1 MKDRETRK
9 KQRSQLLLADVPDVL
24 AASLSAC
31 FAKEDWQ
38 VCTLGKGAAHAGAR
52 RYASDLMTEEAEDVF
67 ALEDADVLAAPLDSG
82 DPAAVARLERLLALA
97 KGQQHLQHIFLFGSA
112 DVFSGK
118 APANEQAKPVPETD
132 MGRRHARLETLALS
146 WKREEHL
153 PVTIVRLPELWGEG
167 LTDGDGFFGA
177 FLAAA
182 VDGADGAD
190 GAEAAVRVHSAQEFL
205 SARDAASGVWRA
217 VEGECSRDFR
227 HLGSGQGYGFDS
239 FTGEVRELLPAG
251 TKLPVAAQGRAAEAA
266 LSFGHPF
273 LDCAIAYSD
282 LGWQPRGDL
291 REGIRTS
298 VQSFLDRREAAEK
311 AASAESRRGRL
322 KKLWNRAIP
331 YVENAVGA
339 LIMAGVAALQQGSPV
354 NHLIGV
360 DFNYVYIGTF
370 GLLYGKRQAML
381 SVVAALAILV
391 TCLMM
396 HGADAVALLYNPI
409 ELLHFISYLFVGVL
423 TGYFA
428 DRADYE
434 RAANAWKER
443 QAKERQSFLKKVYQ
457 ESVRVKDKLYR
468 QIVNSDDSIGRVY
481 HIVRRLDSVEEENL
495 YTQTA
500 AVTAEVLGVTDVAV
514 YTVSSGGY
522 YLRQK
527 VRMGELAAARPHSL
541 HVEDHPYLLDMF
553 RTQRVFANR
562 ALKDD
567 VPDLAAPVVYEEKVI
582 AVIEIYG
589 LDFTQWSYYEQNL
602 LSLTARLVAAS
613 LGRAYRFEQEAAE
626 KRYLPGTRILKGTE
640 FQKVLNELSE
650 RRRITKDNPAAL
662 LPVELQGMTV
672 PELDEKLAHCIRA
685 EDFAGEY
692 EGGIALLL
700 PDVAGDTLGLV
711 RERLARAGVETDEG
725 RAGV

>member
-182 VDGADGAD
+182 VDGADGA
-190 GAEAAVRVHSAQEFL
+190 EAAVRVHSAQEFL
-205 SARDAASGVWRA
+205 SARDAAYGVWHA
-217 VEGECSRDFR
+217 VERDFSRDFL

-360 DFNYVYIGTF
+360 DFNYV
-370 GLLYGKRQAML
+370 
-381 SVVAALAILV
+381 
-391 TCLMM
+391 
-396 HGADAVALLYNPI
+396 
-409 ELLHFISYLFVGVL
+409 
-423 TGYFA
+423 
-428 DRADYE
+428 
-434 RAANAWKER
+434 
-443 QAKERQSFLKKVYQ
+443 
-457 ESVRVKDKLYR
+457 
-468 QIVNSDDSIGRVY
+468 
-481 HIVRRLDSVEEENL
+481 
-495 YTQTA
+495 
-500 AVTAEVLGVTDVAV
+500 
-514 YTVSSGGY
+514 
-522 YLRQK
+522 
-527 VRMGELAAARPHSL
+527 
-541 HVEDHPYLLDMF
+541 
-553 RTQRVFANR
+553 
-562 ALKDD
+562 
-567 VPDLAAPVVYEEKVI
+567 
-582 AVIEIYG
+582 
-589 LDFTQWSYYEQNL
+589 
-602 LSLTARLVAAS
+602 
-613 LGRAYRFEQEAAE
+613 
-626 KRYLPGTRILKGTE
+626 
-640 FQKVLNELSE
+640 
-650 RRRITKDNPAAL
+650 
-662 LPVELQGMTV
+662 
-672 PELDEKLAHCIRA
+672 
-685 EDFAGEY
+685 
-692 EGGIALLL
+692 
-700 PDVAGDTLGLV
+700 
-711 RERLARAGVETDEG
+711 
-725 RAGV
+725 

>member
-182 VDGADGAD
+182 VDGADGA
-190 GAEAAVRVHSAQEFL
+190 EAAVRVHSAQEFL
-205 SARDAASGVWRA
+205 SARDAAYGVWRA
-217 VEGECSRDFR
+217 VERDFSRDFL

-672 PELDEKLAHCIRA
+672 HELDEKLAHCIRA

-711 RERLARAGVETDEG
+711 RARLARAGVETNEG
-725 RAGV
+725 RAVV

>member
-182 VDGADGAD
+182 VDGADGA
-190 GAEAAVRVHSAQEFL
+190 EAAVRVHSAQEFL
-205 SARDAASGVWRA
+205 SARDAAYGVWRA
-217 VEGECSRDFR
+217 VERDFSRDFL

-239 FTGEVRELLPAG
+239 FMGEVRELLPAG

-711 RERLARAGVETDEG
+711 RARLARAGVETNEG
-725 RAGV
+725 RAVV

>member
-182 VDGADGAD
+182 VDGADGA
-190 GAEAAVRVHSAQEFL
+190 EAAVRVHSAQEFL
-205 SARDAASGVWRA
+205 SARDAAYGVWRA
-217 VEGECSRDFR
+217 VERDFSRDFL

-468 QIVNSDDSIGRVY
+468 QIVNSEDSIGRVY

-672 PELDEKLAHCIRA
+672 HELDEKLAHCIRA

-725 RAGV
+725 RAVV

>member
-182 VDGADGAD
+182 VDGADGA
-190 GAEAAVRVHSAQEFL
+190 EAAVRVHSAQEFL
-205 SARDAASGVWRA
+205 SARDAAYGVWRA
-217 VEGECSRDFR
+217 VERDFSRDFL

-711 RERLARAGVETDEG
+711 RERLANAGVETDEG
-725 RAGV
+725 RAVV

>member
-182 VDGADGAD
+182 VDGADGA
-190 GAEAAVRVHSAQEFL
+190 EAAVRVHSAQEFL
-205 SARDAASGVWRA
+205 SARDAAYGVWRA
-217 VEGECSRDFR
+217 VERDFSRDFL

-391 TCLMM
+391 T
-396 HGADAVALLYNPI
+396 
-409 ELLHFISYLFVGVL
+409 
-423 TGYFA
+423 
-428 DRADYE
+428 
-434 RAANAWKER
+434 
-443 QAKERQSFLKKVYQ
+443 
-457 ESVRVKDKLYR
+457 
-468 QIVNSDDSIGRVY
+468 
-481 HIVRRLDSVEEENL
+481 
-495 YTQTA
+495 
-500 AVTAEVLGVTDVAV
+500 
-514 YTVSSGGY
+514 
-522 YLRQK
+522 
-527 VRMGELAAARPHSL
+527 
-541 HVEDHPYLLDMF
+541 
-553 RTQRVFANR
+553 
-562 ALKDD
+562 
-567 VPDLAAPVVYEEKVI
+567 
-582 AVIEIYG
+582 
-589 LDFTQWSYYEQNL
+589 
-602 LSLTARLVAAS
+602 
-613 LGRAYRFEQEAAE
+613 
-626 KRYLPGTRILKGTE
+626 
-640 FQKVLNELSE
+640 
-650 RRRITKDNPAAL
+650 
-662 LPVELQGMTV
+662 
-672 PELDEKLAHCIRA
+672 
-685 EDFAGEY
+685 
-692 EGGIALLL
+692 
-700 PDVAGDTLGLV
+700 
-711 RERLARAGVETDEG
+711 
-725 RAGV
+725 

>member
-182 VDGADGAD
+182 VDGADGA
-190 GAEAAVRVHSAQEFL
+190 EAAVRVHSAQEFL
-205 SARDAASGVWRA
+205 SARDAAYGVWRA
-217 VEGECSRDFR
+217 VERDFSRDFL

-725 RAGV
+725 RAVV

>member
-182 VDGADGAD
+182 VDGADGA
-190 GAEAAVRVHSAQEFL
+190 EAAVRVHSAQEFL
-205 SARDAASGVWRA
+205 SARDAAYGVWRA
-217 VEGECSRDFR
+217 VERDFSRDFL

-567 VPDLAAPVVYEEKVI
+567 VPDLAAPVLYEEKVI

-725 RAGV
+725 RAVV

>member
-182 VDGADGAD
+182 VDGADGA
-190 GAEAAVRVHSAQEFL
+190 EAAVRVHSAQEFL
-205 SARDAASGVWRA
+205 SARDAAYGVWRA
-217 VEGECSRDFR
+217 VERDFSRDFL

-567 VPDLAAPVVYEEKVI
+567 VPDLAAPVLYEEKVI

-711 RERLARAGVETDEG
+711 RERLANAGVETDEG
-725 RAGV
+725 RAVV

>member
-182 VDGADGAD
+182 VDGADGA
-190 GAEAAVRVHSAQEFL
+190 EAAVHVHSAQEFL
-205 SARDAASGVWRA
+205 SARDAAYGVWRA
-217 VEGECSRDFR
+217 VERDFSRDFL

-700 PDVAGDTLGLV
+700 PDVAGDTLSLV
-711 RERLARAGVETDEG
+711 RARLARAGVETNEG
-725 RAGV
+725 RAVV

>member
-31 FAKEDWQ
+31 FAKGDWQ
-38 VCTLGKGAAHAGAR
+38 DCTLGKGAAHAGAR

-182 VDGADGAD
+182 VDGADGA
-190 GAEAAVRVHSAQEFL
+190 EAAVRVHSAQEFL
-205 SARDAASGVWRA
+205 SARDAAYGVWRA
-217 VEGECSRDFR
+217 VERAFSRDFL

-381 SVVAALAILV
+381 SVAAALIILV

-396 HGADAVALLYNPI
+396 HGADLVALLYNPI

-428 DRADYE
+428 DCATYE

-443 QAKERQSFLKKVYQ
+443 QAQARQSFLKNVYQ

-468 QIVNSDDSIGRVY
+468 QIVNADDSIGRVY

-495 YTQTA
+495 FTQTA
-500 AVTAEVLGVTDVAV
+500 AVTAEVLGVADVAV

-541 HVEDHPYLLDMF
+541 HVEDHPYLMDIF

-562 ALKDD
+562 ALQDD
-567 VPDLAAPVVYEEKVI
+567 VPDLAAPVVFEEKVI

-602 LSLTARLVAAS
+602 LSLTSRLVAAS

-626 KRYLPGTRILKGTE
+626 KRYLPGTRILKGAE
-640 FQKVLNELSE
+640 FQKVLDELSA
-650 RRRITKDNPAAL
+650 RRRLTKDNPAAL
-662 LPVELQGMTV
+662 LPVELSGMTV
-672 PELDEKLAHCIRA
+672 PELDERLSHCIRA

-711 RERLARAGVETDEG
+711 RQRLANVGVETDEG
-725 RAGV
+725 RAVV

>member
-182 VDGADGAD
+182 VDGADGA
-190 GAEAAVRVHSAQEFL
+190 EAAVRVHSAQEFL
-205 SARDAASGVWRA
+205 SARDAAYGVWRA
-217 VEGECSRDFR
+217 VERDFSRDFL

-672 PELDEKLAHCIRA
+672 HELDEKLAHCIRA

-700 PDVAGDTLGLV
+700 PDVAGDTLDLV

-725 RAGV
+725 RAVV

>member
-182 VDGADGAD
+182 VDGADGA
-190 GAEAAVRVHSAQEFL
+190 EAAVRVHSAQEFL
-205 SARDAASGVWRA
+205 SARDAAYGVWRA
-217 VEGECSRDFR
+217 VERDFSRDFL

-662 LPVELQGMTV
+662 LPVELSGMTV

-711 RERLARAGVETDEG
+711 RARLARAGVETNEG
-725 RAGV
+725 RAVV